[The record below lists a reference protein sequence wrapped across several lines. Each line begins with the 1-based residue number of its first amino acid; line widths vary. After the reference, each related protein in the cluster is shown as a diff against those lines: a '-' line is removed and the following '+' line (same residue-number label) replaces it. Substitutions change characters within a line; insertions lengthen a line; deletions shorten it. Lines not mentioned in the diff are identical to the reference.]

1 MLNLLHKDFIALK
14 SSLWTILVYLAVFS
28 FTFIPNVEMSIYF
41 VGIYTAFGA
50 IILTT
55 MIDIKNHNH
64 QFLITLPISRK
75 QIVQAKYITAIL
87 YTIMAV
93 VASYGIHWL
102 AKLAFPQLAKPD
114 YSLWVILISIGIVL
128 VLIAVYMPLFYALS
142 KKGAGIINVVF
153 LITLITLAQPAAKL
167 ITMMNEQDVVS
178 TQIWLL
184 VPVGIL
190 LLIMASYFLTINL
203 FARKDL

>member
-1 MLNLLHKDFIALK
+1 MLNLLRKDFIALK
-14 SSLWTILVYLAVFS
+14 SSLWTIILYLAVFS
-28 FTFIPNVEMSIYF
+28 FTFIPNSEMSIYF

-87 YTIMAV
+87 YTIFAV

-102 AKLAFPQLAKPD
+102 AKLAFPQFDKLD

-128 VLIAVYMPLFYALS
+128 VLIAVYMPLFYTLS
-142 KKGAGIINVVF
+142 KKGAGIINAVF
-153 LITLITLAQPAAKL
+153 LIALITLAQPAAKL
-167 ITMMNEQDVVS
+167 IKMMNEQDIVS
-178 TQIWLL
+178 TQTWLL
-184 VPVGIL
+184 VPAGVL
-190 LLIMASYFLTINL
+190 LLFIASYFLTISL
-203 FARKDL
+203 FTRKDL